1 MATFDDSYQ
10 KALAAARSSGITRK
24 VSAATIA
31 AHYKA
36 HGISRNAAW
45 GQFVRDTILQP
56 IFTSDSIDASEFFR
70 LYDKS

>member
-36 HGISRNAAW
+36 HGISRNAA
-45 GQFVRDTILQP
+45 
-56 IFTSDSIDASEFFR
+56 
-70 LYDKS
+70 